1 MQLWTMQKQ
10 SIDFLARKREQ
21 RLWQGAKWARCQNAG
36 LCNQKVK
43 RQQKSSLLLEAE
55 AAAAAAFGAAFADDR
70 IARYWFEELA
80 AAAAMGK
87 ASRRRR
93 LPFENNKRETAH
105 FF

>member
-43 RQQKSSLLLEAE
+43 KQQKSSLLFEAE
-55 AAAAAAFGAAFADDR
+55 AAAAAFGAAFADDR